1 MSAVS
6 AKLKRN
12 EIMWQDSILCL
23 SPRGRNITVITISH
37 CYRYFFEIKRDTVSS
52 ADTCA
57 IAAIINCGFQN
68 INLRLRYATTTQA
81 CSTET
86 ESSLRKKTLRQPS
99 NKTTSPRHSFTLS
112 FQQLKINRT
121 NQSSSRLIQQASLAL
136 SA

>member
-23 SPRGRNITVITISH
+23 SPRERSITVITISH
-37 CYRYFFEIKRDTVSS
+37 CYRYYFEIKRDTVSS

-68 INLRLRYATTTQA
+68 INLRLLYAATTQV
-81 CSTET
+81 CSTEADR
-86 ESSLRKKTLRQPS
+86 SLE
-99 NKTTSPRHSFTLS
+99 NKY
-112 FQQLKINRT
+112 I
-121 NQSSSRLIQQASLAL
+121 NQSASLQQDPPIP
-136 SA
+136 

>member
-23 SPRGRNITVITISH
+23 SPRDRSITVITISH

-68 INLRLRYATTTQA
+68 INLRLLYAATTQV

-86 ESSLRKKTLRQPS
+86 DRSLENKYINQPAALQQDPLVPWCCFTASVQKLKTKKY
-99 NKTTSPRHSFTLS
+99 KA
-112 FQQLKINRT
+112 K
-121 NQSSSRLIQQASLAL
+121 
-136 SA
+136 